1 MDDRAETTV
10 LGSMAQTYSPAAFAL
25 YSPHD
30 VTIEGN
36 QVTQSDPAGREFRLV
51 NLAVSGY
58 DNVIEGNTFGGGA
71 GAIGNEVTY
80 TPEQRSV

>member
-1 MDDRAETTV
+1 M
-10 LGSMAQTYSPAAFAL
+10 
-25 YSPHD
+25 
-30 VTIEGN
+30 TIEGN

-71 GAIGNEVTY
+71 G
-80 TPEQRSV
+80 RSATR